1 MTLQRR
7 ALLPRVLPE
16 DVNSLVVTQDNDF
29 AGSIQTMTLTEKR
42 CLLLAAAVIR
52 QADVTLP
59 SVRFYASDYR
69 RLFGINNNGLVK
81 ELLGVVDSIT
91 TRNIVIP
98 HGRSGKTSFSVVGR
112 FSVTPGTDS
121 EDGRAYVDIALH
133 GDMAE
138 FFLGLS
144 KNFFSLP
151 LLVYSTFRSNYALRI
166 GEILASSGRGDNQY
180 TVTFDVNDLKEKLDC
195 GHYSNFAQ
203 FRRRVLEPAQREN
216 NEIGFL
222 SFDWQEHRS
231 GRAISQLSF
240 TVTLNR
246 NAWSAERERE
256 DIGRIALDNKL
267 RLQLQQLGFHTI
279 PQGYAE
285 VLGNDQVRAILE
297 DTLREVEKR
306 KGSGRSIKNPGA
318 YLRARLDAAMEHARG
333 MLPLTNPEVLSN
345 SGSTGQ
351 RRLAS
356 SQELYKL
363 SDLLNTTL
371 NAERLKY
378 AQSVYDALDQEQR
391 EDLTA
396 LVLEDAFASFPRLL
410 SPVQKPK
417 AGHVLDEN
425 VRYLAT
431 IRLMEEQGLLNYEGA
446 LASPCAYADRENL
459 FSEFYLEERQRI
471 IAQAESDFLD

>member
-1 MTLQRR
+1 MQRR
-7 ALLPRVLPE
+7 VLLPRVLPE
-16 DVNSLVVTQDNDF
+16 DINRLVVTQDNEF

-42 CLLLAAAVIR
+42 CILLGAAVIR
-52 QADVTLP
+52 QADVSLP
-59 SVRFYASDYR
+59 SVRFYAGDYR
-69 RLFGINNNGLVK
+69 KLFGINNNGLVK

-151 LLVYSTFRSNYALRI
+151 LLVYSAFRSNYALRI
-166 GEILASSGRGDNQY
+166 GEILASSGRGDNHY
-180 TVTFDVNDLKEKLDC
+180 TVTFNVDDLKEKLSC
-195 GHYSNFAQ
+195 SHYTNFAQ

-216 NEIGFL
+216 REVGFL
-222 SFDWQEHRS
+222 NFDWKEHRK
-231 GRAISQLSF
+231 GRAISELSF
-240 TVTLNR
+240 EVTLNR

-267 RLQLQQLGFHTI
+267 RIQLQQLGFQTI
-279 PQGYAE
+279 PQEYAE
-285 VLGNDQVRAILE
+285 VLGNEKIKAILE
-297 DTLREVEKR
+297 DTLREVDKR
-306 KGSGRSIKNPGA
+306 KISSRTIKNPGA
-318 YLRARLDAAMEHARG
+318 YLRARLDAAMEAERG
-333 MLPLTNPEVLSN
+333 MLPLTNPEELTANESLE
-345 SGSTGQ
+345 Q
-351 RRLAS
+351 RKLAS
-356 SQELYKL
+356 GQELFKL

-371 NAERLKY
+371 NAERFRH
-378 AQSVYDALDQEQR
+378 AQKVYDDLDQEQK

-396 LVLEDAFASFPRLL
+396 AVLKDAFAVLPRLL

-417 AGHVLDEN
+417 AGQPLDEN
-425 VRYLAT
+425 VRSLAT
-431 IRLMEEQGLLNYEGA
+431 FRLMEEQTLLRYDGM
-446 LASPCAYADRENL
+446 LAGPRAFAQEENL
-459 FSEFYLEERQRI
+459 FGEFCLEDRDRI
-471 IAQAESDFLD
+471 IAQAENDYLD

>member
-7 ALLPRVLPE
+7 VLLPRILPN
-16 DVNSLVVTQDNDF
+16 DVNRLVVTQDNEF

-42 CLLLAAAVIR
+42 CILLAAAVIR

-59 SVRFYASDYR
+59 SVRFYAADYR
-69 RLFGINNNGLVK
+69 KLFGINNNGLVK
-81 ELLGVVDSIT
+81 ELLGVVASIT

-180 TVTFDVNDLKEKLDC
+180 TVTFNVNDLKEKLDC

-216 NEIGFL
+216 SEIGFL
-222 SFDWQEHRS
+222 NFDWDEHRA
-231 GRAISQLSF
+231 GRAISELSF

-256 DIGRIALDNKL
+256 DIGRIAIDNKL

-285 VLGNDQVRAILE
+285 VLGNDQIKAILD
-297 DTLREVEKR
+297 DTLREVDKR
-306 KGSGRSIKNPGA
+306 RGSGRSIKNPGA
-318 YLRARLDAAMEHARG
+318 YLRARLDAALEEVRG
-333 MLPLTNPEVLSN
+333 MLPLTNPEAVTN
-345 SGSTGQ
+345 NESTGQ
-351 RRLAS
+351 RKIVNG
-356 SQELYKL
+356 QELFKL
-363 SDLLNTTL
+363 ADLLNTTL
-371 NAERLKY
+371 NAERLRY
-378 AQSVYDALDQEQR
+378 AQSVYDALKQEQR

-396 LVLEDAFASFPRLL
+396 VVLEDAFAALPRLL
-410 SPVQKPK
+410 SPFQKPK
-417 AGHVLDEN
+417 PGQPLDEN
-425 VRYLAT
+425 VRSFAT
-431 IRLMEEQGLLNYEGA
+431 FRLMEEQGLLRYEGV
-446 LASPCAYADRENL
+446 LAGPRAFAEGENL
-459 FSEFYLEERQRI
+459 FGEFHPEERQRI
-471 IAQAESDFLD
+471 IAQAESDYLN